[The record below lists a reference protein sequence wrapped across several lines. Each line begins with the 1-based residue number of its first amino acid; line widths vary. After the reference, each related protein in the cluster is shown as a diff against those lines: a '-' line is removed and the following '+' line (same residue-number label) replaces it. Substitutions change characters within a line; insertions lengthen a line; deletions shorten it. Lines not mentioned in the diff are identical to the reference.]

1 MSTEVPEIE
10 QKYEVEVGAVLPSFA
25 DLPQVATVS
34 EPEQETLVAEYYDTD
49 DLRLLKA
56 GITMRRRR
64 GGSDEGW
71 QLKLPDDAEGTGGP
85 TAGASSRRELRL
97 GLRQGDR
104 DRAARRSEG
113 GDPVPAEFARLVR
126 AHVRGGSLGPV
137 ARIETRRRLTILRD
151 AAGTSL
157 AEIAEDEVAAQ
168 TLGTSTALSRWNEL
182 EIELTGGRPRLLRA
196 AAKRLRRRGLRPA
209 GRAAKLERALAVEVR
224 PARSG
229 HSGAPAGAGHR
240 AAGAGHRA
248 AGRPQAGQ
256 VVFAY
261 IDEQAARLKA
271 LDTAVRREEPDA
283 VHQMRVTT
291 RRLRAGLQAFPLVLP
306 EPATRRLRDELRW
319 LGHVLGDAR
328 DLEVLDQHFQTA
340 LDRLPAELVIGPA
353 KARVTAHFAPGQAA
367 ARDAVL
373 AALDSDRYFEI
384 LDELDRLLADPPRT
398 AAAAQPAERVLPRA
412 VGHAYRRT
420 KRRVRRAK
428 RAPAGAARDV
438 ALHEARKAAKR
449 ARYAAEAAEP
459 ALGQPARRFAKGMKA
474 VQSVLGDH
482 QDAVTARTVAR
493 EIGMRAHLAGENAF
507 SFGLLN
513 ERAHRDALEYQR
525 QARSVWKRAVR
536 PKMRRWLS
544 GGG

>member
-1 MSTEVPEIE
+1 M
-10 QKYEVEVGAVLPSFA
+10 
-25 DLPQVATVS
+25 
-34 EPEQETLVAEYYDTD
+34 
-49 DLRLLKA
+49 
-56 GITMRRRR
+56 
-64 GGSDEGW
+64 
-71 QLKLPDDAEGTGGP
+71 
-85 TAGASSRRELRL
+85 
-97 GLRQGDR
+97 
-104 DRAARRSEG
+104 
-113 GDPVPAEFARLVR
+113 PAEFARLVR
-126 AHVRGGSLGPV
+126 AHVRGRSLGPV

-168 TLGTSTALSRWNEL
+168 SLGASTTLSRWSEL
-182 EIELTGGRPRLLRA
+182 EIELTGGHPRLLRA

-209 GRAAKLERALAVEVR
+209 GRSAKLERALAVDAR
-224 PARSG
+224 AARSRR
-229 HSGAPAGAGHR
+229 SGTPAGAGR
-240 AAGAGHRA
+240 QADGP
-248 AGRPQAGQ
+248 PQAGQ
-256 VVFAY
+256 VIVAY

-340 LDRLPAELVIGPA
+340 LDRLPTELVIGPA

-373 AALDSDRYFEI
+373 AALDSERYFGI
-384 LDELDRLLADPPRT
+384 LDELDRLLDDPPRT
-398 AAAAQPAERVLPRA
+398 AAAAQPAERVLPQA

-449 ARYAAEAAEP
+449 ARYAADAAEP
-459 ALGQPARRFAKGMKA
+459 ALGRQARQFAKRMKA

-525 QARSVWKRAVR
+525 QARSVWKRAAR
-536 PKMRRWLS
+536 RKARRWLS
-544 GGG
+544 GPG

>member
-1 MSTEVPEIE
+1 MSTEVREIE
-10 QKYEVEVGAVLPSFA
+10 QKYEVETGVALPSFA
-25 DLPQVATVS
+25 DLPQVAAVS

-56 GITMRRRR
+56 GITIRRRQ
-64 GGSDEGW
+64 GGPDEGW
-71 QLKLPDDAEGTGGP
+71 HLKLPEDAAAGRP
-85 TAGASSRRELRL
+85 TAGASHRREIRL
-97 GLRQGDR
+97 SLSQGDR
-104 DRAARRSEG
+104 DRAAQRAEG
-113 GDPVPAEFARLVR
+113 GDPVPAELARLVR

-168 TLGTSTALSRWNEL
+168 SLGASTTLSRWNEL
-182 EIELTGGRPRLLRA
+182 EIELTGGRPELLRA

-209 GRAAKLERALAVEVR
+209 GRAAKLERALAVDAR
-224 PARSG
+224 PAGSGRSG
-229 HSGAPAGAGHR
+229 PPAGAGR
-240 AAGAGHRA
+240 PT
-248 AGRPQAGQ
+248 AGR

-271 LDTAVRREEPDA
+271 LDTGVRREEPDA

-291 RRLRAGLQAFPLVLP
+291 RRLRAGLQAFPLVVP
-306 EPATRRLRDELRW
+306 EAATRRLRDELRW

-328 DLEVLDQHFQTA
+328 DLEVLDRHFHTA
-340 LDRLPAELVIGPA
+340 LDRLPTELVIGPA

-367 ARDAVL
+367 AREAVL
-373 AALDSDRYFEI
+373 AALDSERYFAI
-384 LDELDRLLADPPRT
+384 LDELDRLLDDRPQT
-398 AAAAQPAERVLPRA
+398 AAAAQPAERVLPQA

-420 KRRVRRAK
+420 KRRVRRA
-428 RAPAGAARDV
+428 RQAPAGATRDV

-449 ARYAAEAAEP
+449 ARYAAEAAGP
-459 ALGQPARRFAKGMKA
+459 TLGQPARRFAKRMKA

-482 QDAVTARTVAR
+482 QDAVIARAVAR

-513 ERAHRDALEYQR
+513 ESAHRDAVEYQR
-525 QARSVWKRAVR
+525 QARSVWKRAAR
-536 PKMRRWLS
+536 RKARRWLS
-544 GGG
+544 GPG

>member
-1 MSTEVPEIE
+1 MSTEVREIE
-10 QKYEVEVGAVLPSFA
+10 QKYEVEAGVALPSFA
-25 DLPQVATVS
+25 DLPQVAAVS

-56 GITMRRRR
+56 GITIRRRR
-64 GGSDEGW
+64 GGPDEGW
-71 QLKLPDDAEGTGGP
+71 QLKLPGDGEGTGRP
-85 TAGASSRRELRL
+85 TAGASHRRELRL
-97 GLRQGDR
+97 GLREGDR
-104 DRAARRSEG
+104 DRAARRADG

-126 AHVRGGSLGPV
+126 AHVRGRSLRPA

-168 TLGTSTALSRWNEL
+168 SLGASTTLSRWNEL
-182 EIELTGGRPRLLRA
+182 EIELTGGRPRLLRT

-209 GRAAKLERALAVEVR
+209 RRSAKLERALAVDAR
-224 PARSG
+224 PAKREQSDG
-229 HSGAPAGAGHR
+229 P
-240 AAGAGHRA
+240 

-271 LDTAVRREEPDA
+271 LDAAVRREEPDA

-340 LDRLPAELVIGPA
+340 LDRLPTELVIGPA

-373 AALDSDRYFEI
+373 AALDSERYFAI
-384 LDELDRLLADPPRT
+384 LDELDRLLDDRPRT
-398 AAAAQPAERVLPRA
+398 AAAAQPAERVLPQA
-412 VGHAYRRT
+412 VGRAYRRT

-459 ALGQPARRFAKGMKA
+459 ALGKQARRFAKRMKA

-482 QDAVTARTVAR
+482 QDAVIARAVAR

-525 QARSVWKRAVR
+525 QARSVWKRAAR
-536 PKMRRWLS
+536 RKARRWLS
-544 GGG
+544 GLG

>member
-1 MSTEVPEIE
+1 M
-10 QKYEVEVGAVLPSFA
+10 
-25 DLPQVATVS
+25 S

-49 DLRLLKA
+49 DLRLLRA
-56 GITMRRRR
+56 GITILRRR
-64 GGSDEGW
+64 GGADEGW
-71 QLKLPDDAEGTGGP
+71 HLKLPDDAEGTAGPRAGG
-85 TAGASSRRELRL
+85 SHRREIRL

-126 AHVRGGSLGPV
+126 AHVRGRSLGPV

-168 TLGTSTALSRWNEL
+168 SLGASTTLSRWSEL
-182 EIELTGGRPRLLRA
+182 EIELTGGHPRLLRA

-209 GRAAKLERALAVEVR
+209 GRSAKLERALAVDAR
-224 PARSG
+224 AARSRR
-229 HSGAPAGAGHR
+229 SGTPAGAGR
-240 AAGAGHRA
+240 QAD
-248 AGRPQAGQ
+248 GRPQAGQ
-256 VVFAY
+256 VIVAY

-340 LDRLPAELVIGPA
+340 LDRLPTELVIGPA

-373 AALDSDRYFEI
+373 AALDSERYFGI
-384 LDELDRLLADPPRT
+384 LDELDRLLDDPPRT
-398 AAAAQPAERVLPRA
+398 AAAAQPAERVLPQA

-449 ARYAAEAAEP
+449 ARYAADAAEP
-459 ALGQPARRFAKGMKA
+459 ALGRQARQFAKRMKA

-482 QDAVTARTVAR
+482 QDAVTARAVAR

-507 SFGLLN
+507 TFGLLN

-525 QARSVWKRAVR
+525 QARSVWKRAAR
-536 PKMRRWLS
+536 RKARRWLS
-544 GGG
+544 GPG